1 MEPQD
6 FERQPL
12 LLAPEGTATEG
23 TRVPHPLPLG
33 LEPELLERGPPGRDP
48 LRCRRAPT
56 RRSREQCGG
65 FSLHSQA
72 RIIAEGAQQM
82 MRLTLEE
89 LRPGRRIER
98 FEELRVQR
106 EDAVSQ
112 TGFAAPG
119 ELQLHPPFSHP
130 HQSLPVT
137 ESCIGLRLYS
147 AVGVDPEALF

>member
-33 LEPELLERGPPGRDP
+33 LEPELRERGTPGRDP

-65 FSLHSQA
+65 FSLHEQA
-72 RIIAEGAQQM
+72 RIVAEGPQQM
-82 MRLTLEE
+82 MRLALEE
-89 LRPGRRIER
+89 LRPGRWIER
-98 FEELRVQR
+98 FEEPRVQR
-106 EDAVSQ
+106 EAPVSQ
-112 TGFAAPG
+112 AGLAALG
-119 ELQLHPPFSHP
+119 KLQRNPPFPHP
-130 HQSLPVT
+130 YQALAVA
-137 ESCIGLRLYS
+137 EGGIGLRLH
-147 AVGVDPEALF
+147 GT